1 MNSKQFVA
9 KLAQD
14 NEALFKASELNVE
27 AYFASNP
34 SQAELVEHFTG
45 RMVNERMNMV
55 EISTKVANAP
65 ADTSVETLALLS
77 KQALD
82 EANHFRMVKEVI
94 EHITGETVDV
104 EAAIAAEAAKPT
116 AKGAALLAK
125 YEAQND
131 PLALAAYQ
139 FIAEG
144 RAERVWHKMAECIQD
159 EFISTTYAKIARDE
173 GFHSN
178 IGKWKLEQL
187 VTTPEAQ
194 AHAADLADRMRKDLY
209 AISAKNTKF
218 VPEAKDLMEKT
229 YNYKYVPYEELMAA

>member
-1 MNSKQFVA
+1 MDSKQFVA

-14 NEALFKASELNVE
+14 NEALFRASEMQVE
-27 AYFASNP
+27 AYFKSNP
-34 SQAELVEHFTG
+34 TTEQLVEHFTG

-55 EISTKVANAP
+55 EISAKIASAP
-65 ADTSVETLALLS
+65 ASTTTEELTLLA
-77 KQALD
+77 KQAQD

-94 EHITGETVDV
+94 EHITGKTLDV
-104 EAAIAAEAAKPT
+104 EAAIAQESAKPT

-125 YEAQND
+125 YEAESD

-144 RAERVWHKMAECIQD
+144 RAERVWHKMADCIQD

-178 IGKWKLEQL
+178 IGRRALELLATDADVQARVEEIARTMRMDL
-187 VTTPEAQ
+187 FAISCMNTTALPEA
-194 AHAADLADRMRKDLY
+194 AKL
-209 AISAKNTKF
+209 IS
-218 VPEAKDLMEKT
+218 EA
-229 YNYKYVPYEELMAA
+229 YSA

>member
-1 MNSKQFVA
+1 MNSKEFVA

-14 NEALFKASELNVE
+14 NESLFKASELNVE

-34 SQAELVEHFTG
+34 SKEALVEHFIG

-55 EISTKVANAP
+55 EISNKVAAAP
-65 ADTSVETLALLS
+65 ASMPAEELALLT

-94 EHITGETVDV
+94 EHITGERLDV
-104 EAAIAAEAAKPT
+104 EAAIASEQAKPT
-116 AKGAALLAK
+116 AKGAALLEK
-125 YEAQND
+125 YEAESD

-144 RAERVWHKMAECIQD
+144 RAERVWNKMAECIQD

-178 IGKWKLEQL
+178 IGRRSLEL
-187 VTTPEAQ
+187 LAIDEATQ
-194 AHAADLADRMRKDLY
+194 ARVEQIARTMRMDLF
-209 AISAKNTKF
+209 AISCMNTTATE
-218 VPEAKDLMEKT
+218 EAKK
-229 YNYKYVPYEELMAA
+229 LMAVDY

>member
-1 MNSKQFVA
+1 MDSKQFVA
-9 KLAQD
+9 KLAKE
-14 NEALFKASELNVE
+14 NEALFQASELNVE

-34 SQAELVEHFTG
+34 TQAELVEHFVG

-55 EISTKVANAP
+55 EIANKVANAP

-94 EHITGETVDV
+94 EHITGEKVDV
-104 EAAIAAEAAKPT
+104 EAAISAEAAKPT

-144 RAERVWHKMAECIQD
+144 RAERVWQKMADCIQD
-159 EFISTTYAKIARDE
+159 EFISTTYAKIAKDE
-173 GFHSN
+173 GFHSK
-178 IGKWKLEQL
+178 IGARALELLATDSETQARVEQIARTMRMDL
-187 VTTPEAQ
+187 FAVSCMNTTATPEAV
-194 AHAADLADRMRKDLY
+194 K
-209 AISAKNTKF
+209 
-218 VPEAKDLMEKT
+218 LMDAS
-229 YNYKYVPYEELMAA
+229 Y

>member
-1 MNSKQFVA
+1 MDSKQFVA

-14 NEALFKASELNVE
+14 NEELFQASEMNVE
-27 AYFASNP
+27 AYFASEP
-34 SQAELVEHFTG
+34 SQAALVEHFTG

-55 EISTKVANAP
+55 EIANKVATAP
-65 ADTSVETLALLS
+65 ASTTTEDLTLLS

-94 EHITGETVDV
+94 EHITGKKVDV

-116 AKGAALLAK
+116 AKGADLLAK
-125 YEAQND
+125 YEAQKD

-144 RAERVWHKMAECIQD
+144 RAERVWNKMAECIQD
-159 EFISTTYAKIARDE
+159 QFISTTYARIAKDE

-178 IGKWKLEQL
+178 IGRRTLELLAADAETQARVEQL
-187 VTTPEAQ
+187 AHTMRMDLLDISRMNTTAG
-194 AHAADLADRMRKDLY
+194 AVK
-209 AISAKNTKF
+209 
-218 VPEAKDLMEKT
+218 LMDAV
-229 YNYKYVPYEELMAA
+229 Y

>member
-1 MNSKQFVA
+1 MQVKQFVA

-14 NEALFKASELNVE
+14 NEALFQASEMNVE
-27 AYFASNP
+27 AFFASNP
-34 SQAELVEHFTG
+34 SKEALVEHFTG

-55 EISTKVANAP
+55 EIATKVANAP
-65 ADTSVETLALLS
+65 ADTTVEMLALLS

-94 EHITGETVDV
+94 EHMTGETVDV
-104 EAAIAAEAAKPT
+104 AAAIAHEEANPT

-144 RAERVWHKMAECIQD
+144 RAERVWNKMAECIQD
-159 EFISTTYAKIARDE
+159 EFIATTYAKIAKDE
-173 GFHSN
+173 GFHSQ
-178 IGKWKLEQL
+178 IGARSLMLLATDEATQARVEQIARTMRMDL
-187 VTTPEAQ
+187 FAVSCMNTTATPEAVKLMS
-194 AHAADLADRMRKDLY
+194 AAY
-209 AISAKNTKF
+209 
-218 VPEAKDLMEKT
+218 
-229 YNYKYVPYEELMAA
+229 

>member
-1 MNSKQFVA
+1 MQVKQFVA

-14 NEALFKASELNVE
+14 NEALFQASEMNVE
-27 AYFASNP
+27 AFFASNP
-34 SQAELVEHFTG
+34 SKEALVEHFTG

-55 EISTKVANAP
+55 EIATKVANAP
-65 ADTSVETLALLS
+65 ADTTVEMLALLS

-94 EHITGETVDV
+94 EHMTGETVDV
-104 EAAIAAEAAKPT
+104 AAAIAHEEANPT

-144 RAERVWHKMAECIQD
+144 RAERVWNKMAECIQD
-159 EFISTTYAKIARDE
+159 EFISTTYAKIAKDE
-173 GFHSN
+173 GFHAN
-178 IGKWKLEQL
+178 IGARSLELLATDEATQARIEQIARTMRMDL
-187 VTTPEAQ
+187 FAVSCMNTTATPEAVKLMS
-194 AHAADLADRMRKDLY
+194 AAY
-209 AISAKNTKF
+209 
-218 VPEAKDLMEKT
+218 
-229 YNYKYVPYEELMAA
+229 

>member
-1 MNSKQFVA
+1 MDSKQFVA

-14 NEALFKASELNVE
+14 NEALFRASEMQVE
-27 AYFASNP
+27 AYFNGNP
-34 SQAELVEHFTG
+34 TQEQLVEHFTG

-55 EISTKVANAP
+55 EISAKVAGMP
-65 ADTSVETLALLS
+65 ASTSTEELTLLT
-77 KQALD
+77 KQAQD

-94 EHITGETVDV
+94 EHITGETLDV
-104 EAAIAAEAAKPT
+104 EKAIANETAKPT

-125 YEAQND
+125 YEAESD

-173 GFHSN
+173 GFHSK
-178 IGKWKLEQL
+178 IGARALELLATDAEIQARVEQIARTMRMDL
-187 VTTPEAQ
+187 FAISCMNTTALPEA
-194 AHAADLADRMRKDLY
+194 AKL
-209 AISAKNTKF
+209 ISDAYS
-218 VPEAKDLMEKT
+218 A
-229 YNYKYVPYEELMAA
+229 

>member
-27 AYFASNP
+27 AYFASAP
-34 SQAELVEHFTG
+34 SQEALVEHFTG

-55 EISTKVANAP
+55 EIANKVANAP
-65 ADTSVETLALLS
+65 ADTPVETLALLS

-94 EHITGETVDV
+94 EHITGKEVDV
-104 EAAIAAEAAKPT
+104 ASAIAAEAAKPT
-116 AKGAALLAK
+116 AKGAALLEK

-144 RAERVWHKMAECIQD
+144 RAERVWQKMADCIQD

-178 IGKWKLEQL
+178 IGRRALEL
-187 VTTPEAQ
+187 LATDTETQ
-194 AHAADLADRMRKDLY
+194 ARVEEIARTMRIDLF
-209 AISAKNTKF
+209 AISCMNTTAT
-218 VPEAKDLMEKT
+218 VEAKKLMGVD
-229 YNYKYVPYEELMAA
+229 Y

>member
-14 NEALFKASELNVE
+14 NEALFRASEMNVE

-34 SQAELVEHFTG
+34 SQEALVEHFVG

-55 EISTKVANAP
+55 EIAGKVASAS
-65 ADTSVETLALLS
+65 ADTSAEELALLS

-94 EHITGETVDV
+94 EHITGEALDV
-104 EAAIAAEAAKPT
+104 EAAIAKEAAKPT

-125 YEAQND
+125 YEAEND

-144 RAERVWHKMAECIQD
+144 RAERVWNKMADCIQD

-178 IGKWKLEQL
+178 IGRRSLELLATDAETQARVEQIARTMRMDL
-187 VTTPEAQ
+187 FAISCMNTTAQPEA
-194 AHAADLADRMRKDLY
+194 AKLIADAY
-209 AISAKNTKF
+209 GA
-218 VPEAKDLMEKT
+218 
-229 YNYKYVPYEELMAA
+229 

>member
-1 MNSKQFVA
+1 MESKQFVA

-14 NEALFKASELNVE
+14 NEALFRASEMQVE

-34 SQAELVEHFTG
+34 TTEQLVEHFTG

-55 EISTKVANAP
+55 EISAKVAGMP
-65 ADTSVETLALLS
+65 ASATTEELTLLT
-77 KQALD
+77 KQAQD

-94 EHITGETVDV
+94 EHITGETLDV
-104 EAAIAAEAAKPT
+104 EAAIAEETAKPT

-144 RAERVWHKMAECIQD
+144 RAERVWNKMAECIQD
-159 EFISTTYAKIARDE
+159 EFISTTYAKIAKDE
-173 GFHSN
+173 GFHSK
-178 IGKWKLEQL
+178 IGARSLELLATDAGTQARVEQIARTMRMDL
-187 VTTPEAQ
+187 FAVSCMNTTATPEAVKLMD
-194 AHAADLADRMRKDLY
+194 AAY
-209 AISAKNTKF
+209 
-218 VPEAKDLMEKT
+218 
-229 YNYKYVPYEELMAA
+229 

>member
-9 KLAQD
+9 KLVQD
-14 NEALFKASELNVE
+14 NEALFRASEMQVE
-27 AYFASNP
+27 AYFKSNP
-34 SQAELVEHFTG
+34 TQEQLVEHFTG

-55 EISTKVANAP
+55 EISAKVAGMP
-65 ADTSVETLALLS
+65 ASATTEELTLLT
-77 KQALD
+77 KQAQD

-94 EHITGETVDV
+94 EHITGETLDV
-104 EAAIAAEAAKPT
+104 EKAIADEAAKPT

-125 YEAQND
+125 YEAESD

-173 GFHSN
+173 GFHSG
-178 IGKWKLEQL
+178 IGRRSLELLATDSETQARVEQIARTMRIDL
-187 VTTPEAQ
+187 FAISCMNTTALPEA
-194 AHAADLADRMRKDLY
+194 AKL
-209 AISAKNTKF
+209 ISDAYS
-218 VPEAKDLMEKT
+218 A
-229 YNYKYVPYEELMAA
+229 